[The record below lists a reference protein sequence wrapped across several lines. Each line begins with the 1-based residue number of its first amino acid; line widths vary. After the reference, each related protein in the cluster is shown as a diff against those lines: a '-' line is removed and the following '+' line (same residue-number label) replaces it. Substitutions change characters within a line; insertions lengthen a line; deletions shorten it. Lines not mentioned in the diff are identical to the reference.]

1 MKVAVMLVDGFEEIE
16 ATTIIDVLRRA
27 GIDAVFVG
35 LNSDTAIGAH
45 NISMKADTAFDDINF
60 DNFDMIVLPGGL
72 PGAEYLA
79 KSEKL
84 QKVLKDFDEKDKFI
98 GAICAA
104 PWALSTS
111 NVLGDSYTCYPGFEK
126 VVAKGGYVSD
136 KNVVIDGNIIT
147 SKGPATAMEF
157 ALELVKVL
165 QGNEK
170 YIEVKDGL
178 LFWYEFKN

>member
-84 QKVLKDFDEKDKFI
+84 QKSFKR
-98 GAICAA
+98 
-104 PWALSTS
+104 
-111 NVLGDSYTCYPGFEK
+111 
-126 VVAKGGYVSD
+126 
-136 KNVVIDGNIIT
+136 
-147 SKGPATAMEF
+147 
-157 ALELVKVL
+157 
-165 QGNEK
+165 
-170 YIEVKDGL
+170 
-178 LFWYEFKN
+178 FWWEG